1 MKKRKGFTIVE
12 LLMVMGI
19 IAVLMGI
26 ITTAASES
34 IKAARLRKADSICT
48 LVQAGFNAY
57 YAQYDKWP
65 GGIGEKIAAGT
76 LGTRTNHEGPNGTDD
91 PDKFVLEGSEV
102 RDCVKALVQETKD
115 GHPVM
120 DISGLFVS
128 RNNGELS
135 GGGLGVKGES
145 GGGSVKGY
153 GMDFMQAVRG
163 TKQSKKKMNTSEMYF
178 GYPDPSTGRFLRFKI
193 VYSIPTDQFSVG
205 KQR

>member
-1 MKKRKGFTIVE
+1 MKKKNGFTIVE

-76 LGTRTNHEGPNGTDD
+76 LGTRTNKEGPNGTDD

-102 RDCVKALVQETKD
+102 RDCVMALVQETKD

-135 GGGLGVKGES
+135 GGDS
-145 GGGSVKGY
+145 GGKGASSGGSIKGY
-153 GMDFMQAVRG
+153 GLDFMQAVRG

-178 GYPDPSTGRFLRFKI
+178 GYPDPATGRFLRFKI